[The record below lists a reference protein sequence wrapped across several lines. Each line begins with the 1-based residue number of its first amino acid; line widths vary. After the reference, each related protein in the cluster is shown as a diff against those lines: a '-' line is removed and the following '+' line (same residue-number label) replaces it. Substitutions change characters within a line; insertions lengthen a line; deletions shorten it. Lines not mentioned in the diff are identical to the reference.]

1 MAPRINYTEKV
12 TFHMK
17 RVIFLMSDT
26 GGGHRAAGRAIEAAL
41 KSLYPDEY
49 ETFYV
54 DVFREYTP
62 APMKYAPEI
71 YPRWVKHSIKTY
83 GWYFQFFDQLM
94 QLPLARSTLPTLVA
108 EDAVRKLVTDYEPD
122 IIVVLHGAFS
132 RFVVGARSRLRFNV
146 PILTVITDLAKPH
159 VAWYHP
165 RVDRC
170 LVPCEA
176 AYARGIKLGVPA
188 SKMRLVGHP
197 AHPKFSNYKG
207 TKQESRATLNWKPDV
222 PAIMLLGGGD
232 GMGDIQAVAAAI
244 NEQALDIQLGIV
256 CGHNAELQEELEQVQ
271 WNQTT
276 HLYGFVNNVEV
287 MMRAADVLI
296 TKAGPG
302 TIAEAAISG
311 TPMILYDAI
320 PYQESPNIDFVV
332 ANNGGIFEPSPE
344 AIATRLAEW
353 LRPGSNALQ
362 TMAHNVSELAY
373 PNATHDIA
381 EEINTLCL
389 QPRTRLWA
397 EPITPRPDSVLDLLN
412 RL

>member
-1 MAPRINYTEKV
+1 
-12 TFHMK
+12 
-17 RVIFLMSDT
+17 MSDT

-41 KSLYPDEY
+41 NHLYPDEY
-49 ETFYV
+49 DTQYV
-54 DVFREYTP
+54 DVYREYTP

-108 EDAVRKLVTDYEPD
+108 EDAVKKLVEDYKPD
-122 IIVVLHGAFS
+122 IIVVLHGAFT
-132 RFVVGARSRLRFNV
+132 RFVVGARSRLHFNV

-188 SKMRLVGHP
+188 SKLRLVGHP
-197 AHPKFSNYKG
+197 AHPKFSRYEGSKADA
-207 TKQESRATLNWKPDV
+207 RHAVNWAPDI
-222 PAIMLLGGGD
+222 PAVMLFGGGD
-232 GMGDIQAVAAAI
+232 GMGDMQAVAEAI
-244 NEQALDIQLGIV
+244 NHRALDLQFSII
-256 CGHNAELQEELEQVQ
+256 CGRNEELRQTLKQIQ
-271 WNQTT
+271 WNQPTRV
-276 HLYGFVNNVEV
+276 YGFVDNIEV
-287 MMRAADVLI
+287 MMRAADILI

-311 TPMILYDAI
+311 VPMILYDAI

-332 ANNGGIFEPSPE
+332 ENEAGIFEPSPE
-344 AIATRLAEW
+344 AIAERLARW
-353 LRPGSNALQ
+353 LAPGDTSLKTLAE
-362 TMAHNVSELAY
+362 NVRKIAY
-373 PNATHDIA
+373 PSATFEIA
-381 EEINTLCL
+381 EEIQQLIT
-389 QPRTRLWA
+389 QPRPAIQQQPESRS
-397 EPITPRPDSVLDLLN
+397 DSMLDLLN
-412 RL
+412 KL

>member
-1 MAPRINYTEKV
+1 
-12 TFHMK
+12 
-17 RVIFLMSDT
+17 MSDT

-41 KSLYPDEY
+41 KNLYPDEF
-49 ETFYV
+49 ETHYV

-71 YPRWVKHSIKTY
+71 YPKWVKHSIKTY

-94 QLPLARSTLPTLVA
+94 QLPLAGSTLPMLVA
-108 EDAVRKLVTDYEPD
+108 EDAVKKLVTDYEPD

-176 AYARGIKLGVPA
+176 AYARGIKLGIPA

-197 AHPKFSNYKG
+197 AHPKFSLYKG
-207 TKQESRATLNWKPDV
+207 TKEEARETLGWAPDV
-222 PAIMLLGGGD
+222 PAVMLLGGGD
-232 GMGDIQAVAAAI
+232 GMGDIHAVANAI
-244 NEQALDIQLGIV
+244 NEKALDIQFSIV
-256 CGHNAELQEELEQVQ
+256 CGRNETLREELQQVE
-271 WNQTT
+271 WNQAT
-276 HLYGFVNNVEV
+276 HLYGFVNNIEV

-332 ANNGGIFEPSPE
+332 ANDGGIFEPSPE
-344 AIATRLAEW
+344 AIAEHLAEW
-353 LRPGSNALQ
+353 LQPGNDSLA
-362 TMAHNVSELAY
+362 TMARNVAEIAY
-373 PNATHDIA
+373 PNAPFDIA
-381 EEINTLCL
+381 EEVHTLCQ
-389 QPRTRLWA
+389 QPRTSLWS
-397 EPITPRPDSVLDLLN
+397 EPINPRPDSVLDLLN

>member
-1 MAPRINYTEKV
+1 
-12 TFHMK
+12 MK
-17 RVIFLMSDT
+17 RVVFLMSDT

-41 KSLYPDEY
+41 DILYPDEY
-49 ETFYV
+49 ETAYV

-108 EDAVRKLVTDYEPD
+108 EDTVRKLVTDYEPD
-122 IIVVLHGAFS
+122 IIVVLHGAFT
-132 RFVVGARSRLRFNV
+132 RFVVGARSRLHFNI

-176 AYARGIKLGVPA
+176 AYARGIKLGVPE

-197 AHPKFSNYKG
+197 AHPKFSRYEG
-207 TKQESRATLNWKPDV
+207 TKAEARQTLNWAPDV
-222 PAIMLLGGGD
+222 PAIMLFGGGD
-232 GMGDIQAVAAAI
+232 GMGDMQAVAEAI
-244 NEQALDIQLGIV
+244 NHRALDLQLSIVCGRNEELRQALD
-256 CGHNAELQEELEQVQ
+256 QVQ
-271 WNQTT
+271 WNQPTRV
-276 HLYGFVNNVEV
+276 YGFANNIEV
-287 MMRAADVLI
+287 MMRASDVLI

-311 TPMILYDAI
+311 VPMILYDAI

-332 ANNGGIFEPSPE
+332 DNKAGIFEPSPE
-344 AIATRLAEW
+344 AIAARLAQW
-353 LRPGSNALQ
+353 LTPGDTSLATL
-362 TMAHNVSELAY
+362 ARNVKKIAY
-373 PNATHDIA
+373 PSATFEIA
-381 EEINTLCL
+381 QEIQLLIT
-389 QPRTRLWA
+389 QPRPAAWQQA
-397 EPITPRPDSVLDLLN
+397 DPRPDSVLDLLN